1 MNDIVIKAEHLPESL
16 PDLARFALVG
26 RDKLAAVR
34 AEISAIKKVGL
45 AKDVLEQKK
54 AEAQEIAELVTLSE
68 VKIGAMLREI
78 PKATPNNNP
87 FHEFDTAVDFVKPKS
102 ETLKEI
108 GIEQK
113 TAERFQKMAEH
124 ETIVYEAIEE
134 ARRNDDI
141 ISRAAVLKKIAD
153 AEHKPHVAFNSGCN
167 EWYTPADIIEA
178 ARRMMGGIDLDPA
191 SSEIANRVVKAA
203 KYYTAETNGLDKEWG
218 GNVWLNPPYSA
229 ELIEC
234 FAQKAVKETPNI
246 RQMIILVN
254 NATETK
260 WFRALVGISSAI
272 CFPSSRVKFYLPDGK
287 TGSPLQGQA
296 LLYVGA
302 NPSEFLAE
310 FSAFGWGAA
319 LNGI

>member
-1 MNDIVIKAEHLPESL
+1 MNDIITTTTQLPENL

-26 RDKLAAVR
+26 REKLTAVR
-34 AEISAIKKVGL
+34 AEINAIKKVGL
-45 AKDVLEQKK
+45 AKEVLEQKK

-78 PKATPNNNP
+78 PKATPNNNS
-87 FHEFDTAVDFVKPKS
+87 FHEFDTDVDFVKPKS

-124 ETIVYEAIEE
+124 EEIVHEAIEE

-141 ISRAAVLKKIAD
+141 VSRAAVLKKIAD
-153 AEHKPHVAFNSGCN
+153 AEHKPHIAYNSGNN

-191 SSEIANRVVKAA
+191 SSDIANKVVKAG
-203 KYYTAETNGLDKEWG
+203 KYYTAETNGLDKEWF
-218 GNVWLNPPYSA
+218 GNVWLNPPYAA
-229 ELIEC
+229 ELIEA
-234 FAQKAVKETPNI
+234 FTNKATAEAPNI
-246 RQMIILVN
+246 KQMIILVN
-254 NATETK
+254 NATETR
-260 WFRALVGISSAI
+260 WFRSLVGISSAI
-272 CFPSSRVKFYLPDGK
+272 CFPSSRVKFYLPNGK
-287 TGSPLQGQA
+287 VGAPLQGQA

-302 NPSEFLAE
+302 DPSKFLAE
-310 FSAFGWGAA
+310 FAAFGWGAV
-319 LNGI
+319 LNGV

>member
-1 MNDIVIKAEHLPESL
+1 MNDMIMTAGQLPDSL

-54 AEAQEIAELVTLSE
+54 AEAQDIAELVTLSE
-68 VKIGAMLREI
+68 VKIGAMLKEI

-124 ETIVYEAIEE
+124 ENIVHEAIEE

-191 SSEIANRVVKAA
+191 SSDIANHVVKAA
-203 KYYTAETNGLDKEWG
+203 KYYTAEMNGLDKAWW

-229 ELIEC
+229 DLIEA
-234 FAQKAVKETPNI
+234 FTQKAVKESPNI